1 MFEILIYILKGIFQ
15 LLMWTWWVIVP
26 IIALI
31 AFQNFRKSKWVAENL
46 ESVVLGVKIPKNS
59 EKGPTSAEM
68 MFASLHGILKPAK
81 NLKKEGSIQEHISF
95 EMVADANSIMFYV
108 WIPKHLQNFVEGQIY
123 AQYPT
128 AEIATVDDYSKN
140 IDIDHDGTDDCVA
153 GCELRL
159 VKPDYF
165 PIKTFV
171 SFEVDP
177 LAGITGALSKIE
189 GEAEKMWIQIL
200 TRPVSDTWRNKGL
213 AYAEGLKS
221 GVGPKLFTKAG
232 VTHGLLQLPSIIL
245 NVIFSAIFPTDEKGG
260 GGGDAKLPHN
270 VETSLACLEEKANKL
285 GYQVKIRILYI
296 AKSREVAKQHL
307 RVTSGAFKQFNTT
320 LANGFTITKIRTG
333 KDVLDEYRARLFVD
347 KGFILNIEEV
357 ASLYHLPHASVET
370 PNIVWTSSKKGE
382 PPANLPYADT
392 PGADQKDLTVFAETT
407 FRGQLRKFGIKKD
420 DRRRHMYVLGKSGS
434 GKSKLLEILAVE
446 DIKRGEGVGI
456 VDPHGELIHD
466 VLKKIPSHR
475 LNDVV
480 YINPADKD
488 YPVGFNPMKATPEL
502 REGVASGFVSVF
514 KKQFGY
520 SWGPR
525 LEYLMRYAIL
535 ALTYYPDTTMLDVV
549 KILTDKDFRKKV
561 LTYVEDPVVKTFW
574 LKEFSTYNDKF
585 ATEAVAPI
593 LNKVGQFTASPT
605 IRNIIGQTKETFDFE
620 EAMNTRKIIL
630 VDLSSGKIGEDNSE
644 LLGSLMITKMQLA
657 AMARAKIKPEDRKDF
672 FLYVDEFQNFATD
685 SFAKILSEARKYRL
699 SLALANQYVAQ
710 MEETVRDAV
719 FGNVGTL
726 ISFRVGATDAAY
738 LEKEFS
744 PTFEKDDLI
753 GLDNQHMYL
762 NMLIDGVASNSFS
775 AKSIFVEDGTEG
787 NTEKIIALSRE
798 KYSRPR
804 AEVEEQIKK
813 WSNVDN
819 LDVDRTIDRQNESKF
834 DGNDY
839 VRSGQANPSKKAGKE
854 TGPSVIQKR
863 DYKTEKAPQRTPEK
877 SKANESVQVKNSVD
891 PEELKK
897 IIQKVTRP
905 NQPVKEKGGSDEK
918 NIQLKKIEDRKIGKE
933 VPLKKYDNK
942 KEAEEMPL
950 KKGIAP
956 EELKKIIQKEKSA
969 QEQSQAGKES
979 PVYTGRETK
988 EKSEIKITKITGGAE
1003 VERVSESEVP
1013 IKPRVNIKPI
1023 IQVRQRIPSQAIQ
1036 SQSPL
1041 KPLSRPVIKPVS
1053 QPQNIPGLNNNIS
1066 EDENVRKITREEFMN
1081 LKEILPNEKII
1092 IIDQKEGESQKGS
1105 IRT

>member
-1 MFEILIYILKGIFQ
+1 M
-15 LLMWTWWVIVP
+15 MWTWWIIVP
-26 IIALI
+26 VIATM
-31 AFQNFRKSKWVAENL
+31 AFQNFRKSKWAGNL
-46 ESVVLGVKIPKNS
+46 ESVVLWVKIPKNS

-68 MFASLHGILKPAK
+68 MFASLHSILKPAADI
-81 NLKKEGSIQEHISF
+81 KKEGSIQEHISF
-95 EMVADANSIMFYV
+95 EMVADSESIKFYV
-108 WIPKHLQNFVEGQIY
+108 WTPKHLQNFVEGQIY

-128 AEIATVDDYSKN
+128 AEISAVSDYSRD
-140 IDIDHDGTDDCVA
+140 IDIDHDGVDDCVA

-159 VKPDYF
+159 VKPDYY

-189 GEAEKMWIQIL
+189 SKSEKMWIQIM

-213 AYAEGLKS
+213 AYAESLKN
-221 GVGPKLFTKAG
+221 GGNPKLFTKEG
-232 VTHGLLQLPSIIL
+232 VVHHLLSLPALIL
-245 NVIFSAIFPTDEKGG
+245 GEIFNAIMPSEEAKGKGG
-260 GGGDAKLPHN
+260 NVKQISHN
-270 VETSLACLEEKANKL
+270 AETALACLEEKANKL
-285 GYQVKIRILYI
+285 GYQVKIRILYL
-296 AKSREVAKQHL
+296 AKTREEARQHL
-307 RVTSGAFKQFNTT
+307 RITAGAFKQFNTT
-320 LANGFTITKIRTG
+320 LANGFRVSKIKTG
-333 KDVLDEYRARLFVD
+333 REALEEYRARLFTD
-347 KGFILNIEEV
+347 KGFVLNIEEV

-382 PPANLPYADT
+382 PPANLPYADD
-392 PGADQKDLTVFAETT
+392 PNINQDDLTVFAETT
-407 FRGQLRKFGIKKD
+407 FRGQLKKFGIKKD

-446 DIKRGEGVGI
+446 DIRRGEGVGI

-466 VLKKIPSHR
+466 VLKQIPENR
-475 LNDVV
+475 INDVV
-480 YINPADKD
+480 YINPADRD
-488 YPVGFNPMKATPEL
+488 YPVGFNPMKATPDL

-561 LTYVEDPVVKTFW
+561 LSYVEDPVVKTFW

-605 IRNIIGQTKETFDFE
+605 IRNIIGQTRETFDFE
-620 EAMNTRKIIL
+620 DAMNSQKIIL

-657 AMARAKIKPEDRKDF
+657 AMARARLKPEERKDF

-726 ISFRVGATDAAY
+726 ISFRVGATDASY

-762 NMLIDGVASNSFS
+762 NMLIDGVATNSFS
-775 AKSIFVEDGTEG
+775 AKSIFVKEGTEG
-787 NTEKIIALSRE
+787 NEDKIIAQSRE

-813 WSNVDN
+813 WTNVDN
-819 LDVDRTIDRQNESKF
+819 LDADATIDRQKDSRF
-834 DGNDY
+834 DSNDY
-839 VRSGQANPSKKAGKE
+839 VRNVPA
-854 TGPSVIQKR
+854 
-863 DYKTEKAPQRTPEK
+863 KAPLTEQSNHSTSGHK
-877 SKANESVQVKNSVD
+877 KNNAGNQGSYARPAKIVEAVPIKKSVD
-891 PEELKK
+891 PEELKR
-897 IIQKVTRP
+897 IIQKLTKPKESEADKTKEGERAVTSAEKVPKPEIPAPNTSAQKEQASGATSPKTETATSQTQHAVRP
-905 NQPVKEKGGSDEK
+905 ILPLNKETKQVKPTVQSGIEVEKRTAQQRAPQRPQNMAINPDRTRLEQGSAALAAAGSRRV
-918 NIQLKKIEDRKIGKE
+918 IS
-933 VPLKKYDNK
+933 PLSMQNKFAVKKYTD
-942 KEAEEMPL
+942 P
-950 KKGIAP
+950 
-956 EELKKIIQKEKSA
+956 
-969 QEQSQAGKES
+969 
-979 PVYTGRETK
+979 
-988 EKSEIKITKITGGAE
+988 
-1003 VERVSESEVP
+1003 
-1013 IKPRVNIKPI
+1013 
-1023 IQVRQRIPSQAIQ
+1023 
-1036 SQSPL
+1036 
-1041 KPLSRPVIKPVS
+1041 
-1053 QPQNIPGLNNNIS
+1053 
-1066 EDENVRKITREEFMN
+1066 EDENVRKITKDEF
-1081 LKEILPNEKII
+1081 LRLREILPNEKII
-1092 IIDQKEGESQKGS
+1092 IVEGGTGNTPAEKTIINSLKQASGNKEAPSS
-1105 IRT
+1105 PA